1 MYLCQ
6 KLDMRNFTF
15 LLFVLTSFYG
25 WSQTLVIN
33 ELDANDPSTDDEE
46 FIELKSLTP
55 NFSTDGY
62 ILVFFNGNNTSAGND
77 LSYLAFDLNG
87 YTTDSNGLLVLG
99 NLNVSPFPQVLLTN
113 GLFQN
118 GTDAVAIYQTS
129 IDNFPDGTPATSN
142 TSFNL
147 VDALVYDTGSVSAV
161 DNDLLMALGQT
172 TQYFEG
178 SDTTNS
184 LQRRADNT
192 FEPDTPTPRALNDG
206 SGIIFN
212 AIAIS
217 TTETQYIEGESFQ
230 ITFTA
235 DQNVTS
241 DVTFNISLSNGT
253 FTTGDFSGSTS
264 ITIPNGQNT
273 ASTFI
278 SLLDD
283 PNDEGDEELV
293 IEFLDLVEPIV
304 ASNNFITV
312 RVVDNDFTTA
322 AWGTP
327 LNPTYD
333 QVTSTQPVSYYSS
346 LNGKSGQDLR
356 DAVQVIIA
364 DPNEVRT
371 HSYADVF
378 NILKIADQ
386 NPENS
391 NQVWLVY
398 TEEGRSKLDQQN
410 SGISTGKWNREHT
423 FPRSRGG
430 FNDWDDFDDEA
441 TGINVFITTNADSL
455 RHANSDA
462 HALRAADA
470 SENSRR
476 SNANYSNNF
485 STTSGLREYNGPA
498 NVDPAN
504 GIGISFRG
512 DVARSV
518 LFLDLRYNGLDVVS
532 GFPNSNDSND
542 DGTLGNLDV
551 LLQWHEDDTPDDY
564 EMNRNNV
571 VYEWQRNRNPLIDL
585 PDLVDYIW
593 GDKVGQVY
601 NGALSVE
608 ETETNRFSFYPN
620 PSEGKIIFQGIEAN
634 TKIEVLSIEGRKIQD
649 LNIDSSNT
657 VDLNLSKG
665 IYLIKFYDDTKTET
679 KRLVIK

>member
-1 MYLCQ
+1 
-6 KLDMRNFTF
+6 MRNFTF

-142 TSFNL
+142 PSFNL

-293 IEFLDLVEPIV
+293 IEVLDLVEPIV

-356 DAVQVIIA
+356 DAVQAIIA

-571 VYEWQRNRNPLIDL
+571 VFDWQRNRNPLIDL

-601 NGALSVE
+601 NGALSIGE
-608 ETETNRFSFYPN
+608 SETNRFTFYPN
-620 PSEGKIIFQGIEAN
+620 PSDGKIIFQGVEAN

-649 LNIDSSNT
+649 LDIDSSNA

-665 IYLIKFYDDTKTET
+665 IYLLRFYDDTKIET

>member
-1 MYLCQ
+1 
-6 KLDMRNFTF
+6 MRNFTF

>member
-142 TSFNL
+142 PSFNL

-293 IEFLDLVEPIV
+293 IEVLDLVEPIV

-356 DAVQVIIA
+356 DAVQAIIA

-571 VYEWQRNRNPLIDL
+571 VFDWQRNRNPLIDL

-601 NGALSVE
+601 NGALSIGE
-608 ETETNRFSFYPN
+608 SETNRFTFYPN
-620 PSEGKIIFQGIEAN
+620 PSDGKIIFQGVEAN

-649 LNIDSSNT
+649 LDIDSSNA

-665 IYLIKFYDDTKTET
+665 IYLLRFYDDTKIET